1 MNLISD
7 EKINEIRSSV
17 NIVDIISNYIP
28 LTNKGKNYFGI
39 CPFHDDHSP
48 SMSVSPERQMFKCFT
63 CGVGGNVF
71 TFVSKYEDIS
81 FIEAVKKV
89 AEYANIPLDIKNISK
104 KESIHKKEYE
114 IMDMVVKIYQ
124 NNLNTINGKKAQ
136 EYLNKRN
143 IDDKTCNLFKIG
155 YALNDNTYLYNIF
168 SKNYNNNELDDL
180 GLINISGVDGYDKFI
195 NRLMIPITDEYNQV
209 VGFTGR
215 IIEKDDTSPKYINT
229 KETTIYKKGHILFNY
244 YNAKE
249 SAKVLKNIII
259 VEGNM
264 DAIRMYANGYQ
275 NVVALMGTSLTK
287 EQIDLI
293 KKLRASVTLLLD
305 SDNAGETATITNG
318 EILLKNNIETFV
330 LRLDGAK
337 DPDEYLVKFGNNQFK
352 EAIKHQV
359 PFLDYKLTSLKN
371 NYNVNNP
378 VELANYI
385 NQMLKYINNFDN
397 ITKEVTIRKISD
409 EYNLDYEV
417 LKQELKLEEKED
429 NSKISVNKKKVEK
442 KDNYKNCVTKIFL
455 YLMSDSKYLAIF
467 KNRINFF
474 KNPIERELYNEII
487 YYTKKYKSINIA
499 NFLSFIDNNINVK
512 DLLNEIIADMDFET
526 MNDDIY
532 MEYVNYL
539 EKYFKNEDIK
549 KLKEQIKV
557 ETDIN
562 KKCELLD
569 KLTKLKKEVQK
580 WLK

>member
-71 TFVSKYEDIS
+71 TFVSKYDDIS

-155 YALNDNTYLYNIF
+155 YALNDNTYLYNIL
-168 SKNYNNNELDDL
+168 SKKYKNKELDDL

-229 KETTIYKKGHILFNY
+229 KETSIYKKGHILFNY

-429 NSKISVNKKKVEK
+429 NSKILVNKKKVEK

-569 KLTKLKKEVQK
+569 KLTKLKKEV
-580 WLK
+580 

>member
-114 IMDMVVKIYQ
+114 IMDMAVKIYQ

-155 YALNDNTYLYNIF
+155 YALNDNTYLYNIL
-168 SKNYNNNELDDL
+168 SKKYKNKELDDL

-229 KETTIYKKGHILFNY
+229 KETSIYKKGHILFNY

-569 KLTKLKKEVQK
+569 KLTKLKKEV
-580 WLK
+580 

>member
-1 MNLISD
+1 
-7 EKINEIRSSV
+7 
-17 NIVDIISNYIP
+17 
-28 LTNKGKNYFGI
+28 
-39 CPFHDDHSP
+39 
-48 SMSVSPERQMFKCFT
+48 
-63 CGVGGNVF
+63 
-71 TFVSKYEDIS
+71 
-81 FIEAVKKV
+81 
-89 AEYANIPLDIKNISK
+89 
-104 KESIHKKEYE
+104 
-114 IMDMVVKIYQ
+114 
-124 NNLNTINGKKAQ
+124 
-136 EYLNKRN
+136 
-143 IDDKTCNLFKIG
+143 
-155 YALNDNTYLYNIF
+155 
-168 SKNYNNNELDDL
+168 
-180 GLINISGVDGYDKFI
+180 
-195 NRLMIPITDEYNQV
+195 
-209 VGFTGR
+209 
-215 IIEKDDTSPKYINT
+215 
-229 KETTIYKKGHILFNY
+229 
-244 YNAKE
+244 
-249 SAKVLKNIII
+249 
-259 VEGNM
+259 
-264 DAIRMYANGYQ
+264 MYANGYQ

-371 NYNVNNP
+371 NYNVNNS

-385 NQMLKYINNFDN
+385 NQILKYINNFDN

-429 NSKISVNKKKVEK
+429 NSKILVNKKKVEK

-569 KLTKLKKEVQK
+569 KLTKLKKEV
-580 WLK
+580 

>member
-17 NIVDIISNYIP
+17 NIVDIISNYLP
-28 LTNKGKNYFGI
+28 LTSKGKNYFGI

-104 KESIHKKEYE
+104 KESVHKREYE

-124 NNLNTINGKKAQ
+124 NNLNTTSGKNARD
-136 EYLNKRN
+136 YLKKRS

-155 YALNDNTYLYNIF
+155 YALNDNTYLYNIL
-168 SKNYNNNELDDL
+168 SKKYKNKELDEL
-180 GLINISGVDGYDKFI
+180 GLINISGVDGYDKFT

-215 IIEKDDTSPKYINT
+215 IIDKDDTSPKYINT
-229 KETTIYKKGHILFNY
+229 KETVIYKKGHILFNY

-249 SAKVLKNIII
+249 TAKNLKNIII

-264 DAIRMYANGYQ
+264 DAIRMCANGYT

-287 EQIDLI
+287 EQIELI
-293 KKLRASVTLLLD
+293 KKLRVSVTLLLD
-305 SDNAGETATITNG
+305 SDKAGETATITNG
-318 EILLKNNIETFV
+318 ELLLKNNIETFV

-352 EAIKHQV
+352 EALNHQV
-359 PFLDYKLTSLKN
+359 SFLDYKLNNLKN

-378 VELANYI
+378 IELSNYI
-385 NQMLKYINNFDN
+385 NQILKYINNFDN

-409 EYNLDYEV
+409 KYNLDYEV
-417 LKQELKLEEKED
+417 LKQELKLEAKED
-429 NSKISVNKKKVEK
+429 KSKILVNKNKVVK
-442 KDNYKNCVTKIFL
+442 KDNYKDCVNKIFL

-487 YYTKKYKSINIA
+487 YYTKKYKSINVA

-512 DLLNEIIADMDFET
+512 DLINDIIADMDFET

-532 MEYVNYL
+532 MEYINYL

-549 KLKEQIKV
+549 KIKEQIKV

-569 KLTKLKKEVQK
+569 KLTKLKKEV
-580 WLK
+580 

>member
-71 TFVSKYEDIS
+71 TFVSKYDDIS

-155 YALNDNTYLYNIF
+155 YALNDNTYLYNIL
-168 SKNYNNNELDDL
+168 SKKYKNKELDDL

-249 SAKVLKNIII
+249 SAKALKSIII

-429 NSKISVNKKKVEK
+429 NSKILVNKKKVEK

-569 KLTKLKKEVQK
+569 KLAKLKKEV
-580 WLK
+580 

>member
-155 YALNDNTYLYNIF
+155 YALNDNTYLYNIL
-168 SKNYNNNELDDL
+168 SKKYKNKELDDL
-180 GLINISGVDGYDKFI
+180 GLINVSGVDGYDKFI

-229 KETTIYKKGHILFNY
+229 KETSIYKKGHILFNY

-429 NSKISVNKKKVEK
+429 NSKILVNKKKVEK

-569 KLTKLKKEVQK
+569 KLAKLKKEV
-580 WLK
+580 

>member
-71 TFVSKYEDIS
+71 TFVSKYDDIS

-155 YALNDNTYLYNIF
+155 YALNDNTYLYNIL
-168 SKNYNNNELDDL
+168 SKKYKNKELDDL

-229 KETTIYKKGHILFNY
+229 KETSIYKKGHILFNY

-429 NSKISVNKKKVEK
+429 NSKILVNKKKVEK

-487 YYTKKYKSINIA
+487 YYTKKYKSINVA

-569 KLTKLKKEVQK
+569 KLTKLKKEV
-580 WLK
+580 

>member
-71 TFVSKYEDIS
+71 TFVSKYDDIS

-155 YALNDNTYLYNIF
+155 YALNDNTYLYNIL
-168 SKNYNNNELDDL
+168 SKKYKNKELDDL

-229 KETTIYKKGHILFNY
+229 KETSIYKKGHILFNY

-371 NYNVNNP
+371 NYNVNNS

-385 NQMLKYINNFDN
+385 NQILKYINNFDN

-429 NSKISVNKKKVEK
+429 NSKILVNKKKVEK

-569 KLTKLKKEVQK
+569 KLTKLKKEV
-580 WLK
+580 

>member
-71 TFVSKYEDIS
+71 TFVSKYDDIS

-155 YALNDNTYLYNIF
+155 YALNDNTYLYNIL
-168 SKNYNNNELDDL
+168 SKKYKNKELDDL

-487 YYTKKYKSINIA
+487 YYTKKYKSINVA

-539 EKYFKNEDIK
+539 EKYFKKEDIK

-569 KLTKLKKEVQK
+569 KLTKLKKEV
-580 WLK
+580 

>member
-71 TFVSKYEDIS
+71 TFVSKYDDIS

-143 IDDKTCNLFKIG
+143 IDDKICNLFKIG
-155 YALNDNTYLYNIF
+155 YAFNDNTYLYNIL
-168 SKNYNNNELDDL
+168 SKKYKNKELDDL

-229 KETTIYKKGHILFNY
+229 KETSIYKKGHILFNY

-429 NSKISVNKKKVEK
+429 NSKILVNKKKVEK

-569 KLTKLKKEVQK
+569 KLTKLKKEV
-580 WLK
+580 

>member
-71 TFVSKYEDIS
+71 TFVSKYDDIS

-155 YALNDNTYLYNIF
+155 YALNDNTYLYNIL
-168 SKNYNNNELDDL
+168 SKKYKNKELDDL

-215 IIEKDDTSPKYINT
+215 IIGKDDTSPKYINT

-385 NQMLKYINNFDN
+385 NQILKYINNFDN

-487 YYTKKYKSINIA
+487 YYTKKYKSINVA

-569 KLTKLKKEVQK
+569 KLTKLKKEV
-580 WLK
+580 

>member
-71 TFVSKYEDIS
+71 TFVSKYDDIS

-155 YALNDNTYLYNIF
+155 YALNDNTYLYNIL
-168 SKNYNNNELDDL
+168 SKKYKNKELDDL

-229 KETTIYKKGHILFNY
+229 KETSIYKKGHILFNY

-385 NQMLKYINNFDN
+385 NQILKYINNFDN

-569 KLTKLKKEVQK
+569 KLAKLKKEV
-580 WLK
+580 

>member
-89 AEYANIPLDIKNISK
+89 AEYANISLNIKNISK

-114 IMDMVVKIYQ
+114 IMDMAVKIYQ

-155 YALNDNTYLYNIF
+155 YALNDNTYLYNIL
-168 SKNYNNNELDDL
+168 SKKYKNKELDDL

-229 KETTIYKKGHILFNY
+229 KETSIYKKGHILFNY

-385 NQMLKYINNFDN
+385 NQILKYINNFDN

-487 YYTKKYKSINIA
+487 YYTKKYKSINVA

-569 KLTKLKKEVQK
+569 KLTKLKKEV
-580 WLK
+580 

>member
-71 TFVSKYEDIS
+71 TFVSKYDDIS

-155 YALNDNTYLYNIF
+155 YALNDNTYLYNIL
-168 SKNYNNNELDDL
+168 SKKYKNKELDDL

-229 KETTIYKKGHILFNY
+229 KETSIYKKGHILFNY

-569 KLTKLKKEVQK
+569 KLTKLKKEV
-580 WLK
+580 

>member
-71 TFVSKYEDIS
+71 TFVSKYDDIS

-155 YALNDNTYLYNIF
+155 YALNDNTYLYNIL
-168 SKNYNNNELDDL
+168 SKKYKNKELDDL

-229 KETTIYKKGHILFNY
+229 KETSIYKKGHILFNY

-249 SAKVLKNIII
+249 SAKALKSIII

-487 YYTKKYKSINIA
+487 YYTKKYKSINVA

-569 KLTKLKKEVQK
+569 KLAKLKKEV
-580 WLK
+580 

>member
-71 TFVSKYEDIS
+71 TFVSKYDDIS

-155 YALNDNTYLYNIF
+155 YALNDNTYLYNIL
-168 SKNYNNNELDDL
+168 SKKYKNKELDDL
-180 GLINISGVDGYDKFI
+180 GLINVSGVDGYDKFI

-229 KETTIYKKGHILFNY
+229 KETSIYKKGHILFNY

-487 YYTKKYKSINIA
+487 YYTKKYKSINVA

-569 KLTKLKKEVQK
+569 KLTKLKKEV
-580 WLK
+580 

>member
-71 TFVSKYEDIS
+71 TFVSKYDDIS

-89 AEYANIPLDIKNISK
+89 AEYANISLNIKNISK

-114 IMDMVVKIYQ
+114 IMDMAVKIYQ

-155 YALNDNTYLYNIF
+155 YALNDNTYLYNIL
-168 SKNYNNNELDDL
+168 SKKYKNKELDDL

-487 YYTKKYKSINIA
+487 YYTKKYKSINVA

-569 KLTKLKKEVQK
+569 KLTKLKKEV
-580 WLK
+580 

>member
-71 TFVSKYEDIS
+71 TFVSKYDDIS

-155 YALNDNTYLYNIF
+155 YALNDNTYLYNIL
-168 SKNYNNNELDDL
+168 SKKYKNKELDDL

-229 KETTIYKKGHILFNY
+229 KETSIYKKGHILFNY

-371 NYNVNNP
+371 NYNVNNS

-385 NQMLKYINNFDN
+385 NQILKYINNFDN

-569 KLTKLKKEVQK
+569 KLTKLKKEV
-580 WLK
+580 

>member
-155 YALNDNTYLYNIF
+155 YALNDNTYLYNIL
-168 SKNYNNNELDDL
+168 SKKYKNKELDDL

-229 KETTIYKKGHILFNY
+229 KETSIYKKGHILFNY

-293 KKLRASVTLLLD
+293 KKLRVSVTLLLD

-429 NSKISVNKKKVEK
+429 NSKILVNKKKVEK

-487 YYTKKYKSINIA
+487 YYTKKYKSINVA

-569 KLTKLKKEVQK
+569 KLTKLKKEV
-580 WLK
+580 

>member
-71 TFVSKYEDIS
+71 TFVSKYDDIS

-155 YALNDNTYLYNIF
+155 YALNDNTYLYNIL
-168 SKNYNNNELDDL
+168 SKKYKNKELDDL

-229 KETTIYKKGHILFNY
+229 KETSIYKKGHILFNY

-569 KLTKLKKEVQK
+569 KLAKLKKEV
-580 WLK
+580 

>member
-155 YALNDNTYLYNIF
+155 YALNDNTYLYNIL
-168 SKNYNNNELDDL
+168 SKKYKNKELDDL

-249 SAKVLKNIII
+249 SAKALKSIII

-385 NQMLKYINNFDN
+385 NQILKYINNFDN

-429 NSKISVNKKKVEK
+429 NSKILVNKKKVEK

-569 KLTKLKKEVQK
+569 KLAKLKKEV
-580 WLK
+580 

>member
-155 YALNDNTYLYNIF
+155 YALNDNTYLYNIL
-168 SKNYNNNELDDL
+168 SKKYKNKELDDL

-229 KETTIYKKGHILFNY
+229 KETSIYKKGHILFNY

-385 NQMLKYINNFDN
+385 NQILKYINNFDN

-429 NSKISVNKKKVEK
+429 NSKILVNKKKVEK

-569 KLTKLKKEVQK
+569 KLTKLKKEV
-580 WLK
+580 

>member
-71 TFVSKYEDIS
+71 TFVSKYDDIS

-89 AEYANIPLDIKNISK
+89 AEYANISLDIKNISK

-155 YALNDNTYLYNIF
+155 YALNDNTYLYNIL
-168 SKNYNNNELDDL
+168 SKKYKNKELDDL

-229 KETTIYKKGHILFNY
+229 KETSIYKKGHILFNY

-385 NQMLKYINNFDN
+385 NQILKYINNFDN

-429 NSKISVNKKKVEK
+429 NSKILVNKKKVEK

-487 YYTKKYKSINIA
+487 YYTKKYKSINVA

-539 EKYFKNEDIK
+539 EKYLKNEDIK

-569 KLTKLKKEVQK
+569 KLTKLKKEV
-580 WLK
+580 

>member
-89 AEYANIPLDIKNISK
+89 AEYANISLDIKNISK

-155 YALNDNTYLYNIF
+155 YALNDNTYLYNIL
-168 SKNYNNNELDDL
+168 SKKYKNKELDDL

-229 KETTIYKKGHILFNY
+229 KETSIYKKGHILFNY

-487 YYTKKYKSINIA
+487 YYTKKYKSINVA

-569 KLTKLKKEVQK
+569 KLTKLKKEV
-580 WLK
+580 

>member
-71 TFVSKYEDIS
+71 TFVSKYDDIS

-155 YALNDNTYLYNIF
+155 YALNDNTYLYNIL
-168 SKNYNNNELDDL
+168 SKKYKNKELDDL

-569 KLTKLKKEVQK
+569 KLTKLKKEV
-580 WLK
+580 

>member
-71 TFVSKYEDIS
+71 TFVSKYDDIS

-155 YALNDNTYLYNIF
+155 YALNDNTYLYNIL
-168 SKNYNNNELDDL
+168 SKKYKNKELDDL

-229 KETTIYKKGHILFNY
+229 KETSIYKKGHILFNY

-385 NQMLKYINNFDN
+385 NQILKYINNFDN

-429 NSKISVNKKKVEK
+429 NSKILVNKKKVEK

-569 KLTKLKKEVQK
+569 KLAKLKKEV
-580 WLK
+580 

>member
-71 TFVSKYEDIS
+71 TFVSKYDDIS

-155 YALNDNTYLYNIF
+155 YALNDNTYLYNIL
-168 SKNYNNNELDDL
+168 SKKYKNKELDDL

-229 KETTIYKKGHILFNY
+229 KETSIYKKGHILFNY

-249 SAKVLKNIII
+249 SAKALKSIII

-569 KLTKLKKEVQK
+569 KLAKLKKEV
-580 WLK
+580 

>member
-17 NIVDIISNYIP
+17 NIVDIISNYLP
-28 LTNKGKNYFGI
+28 LTSKGKNYFGI

-71 TFVSKYEDIS
+71 SFVSKYEDIS

-104 KESIHKKEYE
+104 KESVHKREYE

-124 NNLNTINGKKAQ
+124 NNLNTTSGKNAR
-136 EYLNKRN
+136 EYLKKRN

-155 YALNDNTYLYNIF
+155 YALNDNTYLYNIL
-168 SKNYNNNELDDL
+168 SKKYKNKELDEL
-180 GLINISGVDGYDKFI
+180 GLINISGVDGYDKFT

-215 IIEKDDTSPKYINT
+215 IIDKDDTSPKYINT
-229 KETTIYKKGHILFNY
+229 KETVIYKKGHILFNY

-249 SAKVLKNIII
+249 TAKNLKNIII

-264 DAIRMYANGYQ
+264 DAIRMCANGYT

-287 EQIDLI
+287 EQIELI
-293 KKLRASVTLLLD
+293 KKLRVSVTLLLD
-305 SDNAGETATITNG
+305 SDKAGETATITNG
-318 EILLKNNIETFV
+318 ELLLKNNIETFV

-352 EAIKHQV
+352 EALNHQV
-359 PFLDYKLTSLKN
+359 PFLDYKLNNLKN

-378 VELANYI
+378 IELSNYI
-385 NQMLKYINNFDN
+385 NQILKYINNFDN

-417 LKQELKLEEKED
+417 LKQELKLEAKED
-429 NSKISVNKKKVEK
+429 KSKILVNKNKVVK
-442 KDNYKNCVTKIFL
+442 KDNYKDCVNKIFL

-487 YYTKKYKSINIA
+487 YYTKKYKSINVA

-512 DLLNEIIADMDFET
+512 DLINDIIADMDFET

-532 MEYVNYL
+532 MEYINYL

-549 KLKEQIKV
+549 KIKEQIKV

-569 KLTKLKKEVQK
+569 KLTKLKKEV
-580 WLK
+580 

>member
-155 YALNDNTYLYNIF
+155 YALNDNTYLYNIL
-168 SKNYNNNELDDL
+168 SKKYKNKELDDL
-180 GLINISGVDGYDKFI
+180 GLINVSGVDGYDKFI

-249 SAKVLKNIII
+249 SAKALKSIII

-429 NSKISVNKKKVEK
+429 NSKILVNKKKVEK

-569 KLTKLKKEVQK
+569 KLAKLKKEV
-580 WLK
+580 

>member
-104 KESIHKKEYE
+104 KENIHKKEYE

-155 YALNDNTYLYNIF
+155 YALNDNTYLYNIL
-168 SKNYNNNELDDL
+168 SKKYKNKELDYL
-180 GLINISGVDGYDKFI
+180 GLINVSGVDGYDKFI

-229 KETTIYKKGHILFNY
+229 KETSIYKKGHILFNY

-429 NSKISVNKKKVEK
+429 NSKILVNKKKVEK

-569 KLTKLKKEVQK
+569 KLTKLKKEV
-580 WLK
+580 

>member
-155 YALNDNTYLYNIF
+155 YALNDNTYLYNIL
-168 SKNYNNNELDDL
+168 SKKYKNKELDDL

-229 KETTIYKKGHILFNY
+229 KETSIYKKGHILFNY

-487 YYTKKYKSINIA
+487 YYTKKYKSINVA

-569 KLTKLKKEVQK
+569 KLTKLKKEV
-580 WLK
+580 

>member
-71 TFVSKYEDIS
+71 TFVSKYDDIS

-155 YALNDNTYLYNIF
+155 YALNDNTYLYNIL
-168 SKNYNNNELDDL
+168 SKKYKNKELDDL

-229 KETTIYKKGHILFNY
+229 KETSIYKKGHILFNY

-429 NSKISVNKKKVEK
+429 NSKILVNKKKVEK

-569 KLTKLKKEVQK
+569 KLAKLKKEV
-580 WLK
+580 